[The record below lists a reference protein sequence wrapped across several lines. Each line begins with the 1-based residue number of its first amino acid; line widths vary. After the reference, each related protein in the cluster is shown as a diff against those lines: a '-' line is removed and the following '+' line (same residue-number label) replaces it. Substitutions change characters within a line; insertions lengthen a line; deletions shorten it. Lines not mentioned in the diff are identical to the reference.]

1 MTDPA
6 EAPAAPRSLFVQ
18 LLDWMLVPLV
28 IVWPLAILFTYVAAR
43 TIADSP
49 FDRELTGT
57 VTALERLVPAEP
69 PAPYEIVPILPAS
82 VSEILRTDE
91 TDEVRIQ
98 VAHADGGLL
107 LGDAD
112 VPPLE
117 LTELLETPA
126 PRLKDGEIAGE
137 RVRIAFRVFRPA
149 GWDRPVAVQ
158 VAETLRKRDRLA
170 AEITRTLVGVLLTLL
185 VILVALVLYGLKRGL
200 EPLGAL
206 RERVL
211 ARDDED
217 LRPIPFADV
226 PVEVEPLVAT
236 VNRQLE
242 RVATSVEGQRRFVAD
257 AAHQMKTPL
266 AGMKMQAELA
276 ARAAG
281 GDELK
286 VRLGQI
292 RAGADRADHLVQRLL
307 ALARADE
314 AAVAAKPAEI
324 VDLVAAASGACAALA
339 SQASDKSIDF
349 GFEHE
354 GGEAILSGDAVLV
367 GELVSNL
374 AENAIKYTPAGG
386 RVTVRVRGGAA
397 PVLEVEDTGPGIA
410 PAERARVFER
420 FYRVPGSGAAG
431 AGLGLPLVK
440 AVAARHGARV
450 EIGEGEG
457 GGCRFTV
464 SGWRQAPGR

>member
-292 RAGADRADHLVQRLL
+292 RAGADRADH
-307 ALARADE
+307 
-314 AAVAAKPAEI
+314 
-324 VDLVAAASGACAALA
+324 
-339 SQASDKSIDF
+339 
-349 GFEHE
+349 
-354 GGEAILSGDAVLV
+354 
-367 GELVSNL
+367 
-374 AENAIKYTPAGG
+374 
-386 RVTVRVRGGAA
+386 
-397 PVLEVEDTGPGIA
+397 
-410 PAERARVFER
+410 
-420 FYRVPGSGAAG
+420 
-431 AGLGLPLVK
+431 
-440 AVAARHGARV
+440 
-450 EIGEGEG
+450 
-457 GGCRFTV
+457 
-464 SGWRQAPGR
+464 